1 MTVSKEFADRIAAA
15 FGSDGEEWLAGLPAK
30 LQEISR
36 KWSLTIQPPFEGMA
50 YNYVAPVIRGD
61 GGRAVLKVGVPNPE
75 LQTEME
81 ALRIFDGQWMVK
93 LLAADSVAGAMLLER
108 LDPGRPIVELGDD
121 RRATPAA
128 CQVMLEL
135 PRPSSGDGPFPT
147 LADWAK
153 GFDRLRSEFDGGT
166 GPFPQRLVERAES
179 DLRELL
185 KSSNKPTLLHGDLH
199 HWNILSARRAPWLA
213 IDPKGLIGEP
223 EYETGAW
230 LRNPLPALL
239 KSTEARQVI
248 KRRID
253 QFSMELEFDRERILA
268 WGIYQA
274 VLAGWWS
281 YGEGDQDWKKWVAI
295 AELIAGSENVRRTWG
310 GGATHV

>member
-1 MTVSKEFADRIAAA
+1 MVTVSKEFADRISAA
-15 FGSDGEEWLAGLPAK
+15 FGSDGEEWLAALPEK

-50 YNYVAPVIRGD
+50 YNYVAPVIRSD
-61 GGRAVLKVGVPNPE
+61 GGWAVLKVGVPNPE

-81 ALRIFDGQWMVK
+81 ALRIFDGQGMVK

-108 LDPGRPIVELGDD
+108 LDPGRPIVDLGDD
-121 RRATPAA
+121 RDATEAA
-128 CQVMLEL
+128 CQVMFELQRTSLE
-135 PRPSSGDGPFPT
+135 DGPFPT
-147 LADWAK
+147 VADWAK
-153 GFDRLRSEFDGGT
+153 GFDRLRSEYGGGT

-179 DLRELL
+179 DLWELL
-185 KSSNKPTLLHGDLH
+185 KSSNKSTLLHGDLH
-199 HWNILSARRAPWLA
+199 HWNILSAQRAPWLA

-230 LRNPLPALL
+230 LRNPFPMLL
-239 KSTEARQVI
+239 KWTDARQVI

-253 QFSMELEFDRERILA
+253 QFAKELGFDRERILA

-281 YGEGDQDWKKWVAI
+281 YEEGDHDWRKWVAI

-310 GGATHV
+310 GATHV